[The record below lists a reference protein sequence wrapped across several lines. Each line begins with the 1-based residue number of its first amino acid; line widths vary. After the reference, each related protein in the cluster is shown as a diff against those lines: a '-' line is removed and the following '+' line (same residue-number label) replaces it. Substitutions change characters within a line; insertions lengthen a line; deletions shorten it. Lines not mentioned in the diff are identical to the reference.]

1 MQQDAAEP
9 TTGAPARQRI
19 PDLAATIK
27 ALGGGP
33 RSARDLDD
41 ARAFALFA
49 AMLAGDVPALEM
61 GAILVAL
68 RIKGESL
75 EETIAFM
82 RALDADVGRLD
93 APPDCPR
100 PVLLPSY
107 NGARRHPNLTPL
119 LALLLK
125 RYGVPVLV
133 HGPGDE
139 PGDAAAEP
147 RETATDPGNAAAG
160 SRGGGSTFGRV
171 TTLAILRELGIDA
184 ALSLADA
191 QRRLA
196 HARIAYVPTAVLA
209 PRLMHLLRYRVRLG
223 MRSCAHSLAKLIDP
237 FHGDSYRVVPVTH
250 PDYLKRM
257 REFLAAT
264 HANALLL
271 RGTEGEPFSNPLRQ
285 GQMETFAD
293 GVGTICADK
302 ECGSVQAPPL
312 PAAVDAPT
320 TAAWI
325 AEALAGTTAMPQP
338 IIAQL
343 ACCLHATRRDTGM
356 AG

>member
-1 MQQDAAEP
+1 MQHEAAGQAVE
-9 TTGAPARQRI
+9 APLLQVGI
-19 PDLAATIK
+19 SDLPATIK

-41 ARAFALFA
+41 ARAYALFA

-75 EETIAFM
+75 GETIAFM
-82 RALDADVGRLD
+82 RALDREVGRLE

-125 RYGVPVLV
+125 RYGVPVV
-133 HGPGDE
+133 IHGPGDE
-139 PGDAAAEP
+139 PGDAAGGSG
-147 RETATDPGNAAAG
+147 DDAAG
-160 SRGGGSTFGRV
+160 GRSGATFGRV
-171 TTLAILRELGIDA
+171 TTPAILRELGIDA
-184 ALSLADA
+184 AVSLADA
-191 QRRLA
+191 QRRLSQQ
-196 HARIAYVPTAVLA
+196 RIAFVTTAVLA
-209 PRLMHLLRYRVRLG
+209 PALMHLLRYRERLG

-250 PDYLKRM
+250 PDYLGRM
-257 REFLAAT
+257 RAFLAAT
-264 HANALLL
+264 RANALLL
-271 RGTEGEPFSNPLRQ
+271 RGTEGEPFANPRRQ
-285 GQMETFAD
+285 VQMETFAG

-302 ECGSVQAPPL
+302 ECGSVPAPPL
-312 PAAVDAPT
+312 PPAIDAAT

-325 AEALAGTTAMPQP
+325 TEALAGSIALPQP
-338 IIAQL
+338 IVAQL
-343 ACCLHATRRDTGM
+343 ACCLHATRRDAGTTG
-356 AG
+356 